1 MNKGFL
7 ELRGAIWHVVNM
19 KVFMLFENVEDEE
32 DEYAADLEVNLNV
45 GKYLGATTWTFENGG
60 GALAITL
67 YPTGLIE
74 ANFNEMSHKERVI
87 TIAGVPDSKK
97 IGVDEI
103 LADINTFVDIFLYG
117 NFHVFNDFMSK
128 YPTDWKK
135 AVEEY
140 ENYLIDNP
148 EDATIEITYI
158 TC

>member
-1 MNKGFL
+1 
-7 ELRGAIWHVVNM
+7 
-19 KVFMLFENVEDEE
+19 
-32 DEYAADLEVNLNV
+32 
-45 GKYLGATTWTFENGG
+45 
-60 GALAITL
+60 
-67 YPTGLIE
+67 
-74 ANFNEMSHKERVI
+74 MSHKERVI

-117 NFHVFNDFMSK
+117 TFHVFNDFMSK